1 MSSVL
6 SGIGISTSMGNSV
19 LISGPDSAPE
29 RIALT
34 QKRLVIG
41 REAISDIILE
51 GNTVSRKHAEM
62 FLDPFGRWWIRDL
75 GSRNGI
81 YVGDRKVT
89 EWALRPADQVQI
101 GDYTLTYESGQTP
114 ATANANATL
123 STLHT
128 SDDTGQL
135 LSLEEIR
142 PPNIDAAHLSQLI
155 EFGRK
160 LLDIESPAGRAERL
174 CTLMLR
180 PEFGAQVALI
190 IRSVESGNVEVLS
203 GPYNADKTETNPYI
217 SRRLIESVRKTGRP
231 ALASSQA
238 SGPDVVKMSLYMPA
252 TTTSAIACPL
262 GSTGDGPALYAIF
275 PLVRG
280 TSEWLAIA
288 SMAAEQFRSA
298 ESAWAAR
305 LEAQAHATIEK
316 ELEQA
321 SRLQSALVPKQLAFP
336 GFEIDITFRPCRWVG
351 GDYVGARAIGDGRI
365 LFTVADVCGKGMPAA
380 LIASSLH
387 TMLFASFRA
396 GATLCQV
403 MDSLNDYLCE
413 YVGLNRFVTM
423 ACFVLD
429 PTTGNFEYSNA
440 GHPPPLVLSA
450 GKPARLLAGGYNF
463 PLGIESEPITC
474 REENLQPG
482 EVLALYT
489 DGVSELQTP
498 SGELLATEGL
508 AEILS
513 KLHTASPKQPLPAL
527 NKALNA
533 KLDELQQGHMAQDDV
548 TLLLA
553 RRV

>member
-6 SGIGISTSMGNSV
+6 SGLGVSSAIGGAL
-19 LISGPDSAPE
+19 LISGGDAPPE
-29 RIALT
+29 RIVLS

-41 REAISDIILE
+41 REATSDIILE

-81 YVGDRKVT
+81 YVGDRKVN
-89 EWALRPADQVQI
+89 EWALRPGDSVQI
-101 GDYTLTYESGQTP
+101 GDYMVVYESGQAP
-114 ATANANATL
+114 ATASATL

-128 SDDTGQL
+128 SEDTGQL
-135 LSLEEIR
+135 LSLEEVR
-142 PPNIDAAHLSQLI
+142 PPNIDAAHLSLLI
-155 EFGRK
+155 EFGRQ
-160 LLDIESPAGRAERL
+160 LLTVESEIERAQRL
-174 CTLMLR
+174 CALLLR
-180 PEFGAQVALI
+180 PEFGAQVAMIL
-190 IRSVESGNVEVLS
+190 RSAEGEDVEVLNGPHHANGS
-203 GPYNADKTETNPYI
+203 GENPYI
-217 SRRLIESVRKTGRP
+217 SRRLLGSVRKTGRP

-252 TTTSAIACPL
+252 TTTSAVACPL
-262 GSTGDGPALYAIF
+262 GPTGDGPLLYATF
-275 PLVRG
+275 PLARG
-280 TSEWLAIA
+280 TTEWLAIA
-288 SMAAEQFRSA
+288 SMAAEQYRSA
-298 ESAWAAR
+298 ESAWVAR
-305 LEAQAHATIEK
+305 HQAEMHASIEK

-321 SRLQSALVPKQLAFP
+321 SKLQAQLVPKQLAFP

-351 GDYVGARAIGDGRI
+351 GDYVGARAIGDGRV

-387 TMLFASFRA
+387 TMLFASLRA

-413 YVGLNRFVTM
+413 YVGTNRFVTM
-423 ACFVLD
+423 VCFVLD
-429 PTTGNFEYSNA
+429 PTNGSFEYSNA
-440 GHPPPLVLSA
+440 GHPPPLVLSP

-474 REENLQPG
+474 REDTLYPG
-482 EVLALYT
+482 EVLALYS

-498 SGELLATEGL
+498 AGELLATEGL
-508 AEILS
+508 AEILA
-513 KLHTASPKQPLPAL
+513 KLHSSNPRQPLPAL
-527 NKALNA
+527 NTMLQA
-533 KLDELQQGHMAQDDV
+533 KLDELQQGRLAHDDI

>member
-6 SGIGISTSMGNSV
+6 SGVGISTSFGNSL
-19 LISGPDSAPE
+19 LITGAESAPE
-29 RIALT
+29 RVALT

-62 FLDPFGRWWIRDL
+62 FLDPFGRWWVRDL

-81 YVGDRKVT
+81 YVGDRKVS
-89 EWALRPADQVQI
+89 EWALRPGDQVQI
-101 GDYTLTYESGQTP
+101 GEYTLTYESGQTP

-135 LSLEEIR
+135 LSLEEVR
-142 PPNIDAAHLSQLI
+142 PPNIDAAHLSLLI
-155 EFGRK
+155 EFGRQ
-160 LLDIESPAGRAERL
+160 LLSIESADERAQRL
-174 CTLMLR
+174 CSLMLR
-180 PEFGAQVALI
+180 PEFGANVALI
-190 IRSVESGNVEVLS
+190 IRSVEGGDVEVLS
-203 GPYNADKTETNPYI
+203 GPHNSDGSNANPYI
-217 SRRLIESVRKTGRP
+217 SRRLIDSVRKTGRP

-262 GSTGDGPALYAIF
+262 GPTGEGPTLYAIF
-275 PLVRG
+275 PLARG
-280 TSEWLAIA
+280 TSEWLAVA
-288 SMAAEQFRSA
+288 SMAAEQYRSA
-298 ESAWAAR
+298 ESAWVAR
-305 LEAQAHATIEK
+305 QQAQVHATIEK

-321 SRLQSALVPKQLAFP
+321 SRLQAALVPKQLAFP
-336 GFEIDITFRPCRWVG
+336 GLEIDITFRPCRWVG

-387 TMLFASFRA
+387 TMLFASLRA

-423 ACFVLD
+423 VCFVID
-429 PTTGNFEYSNA
+429 PTSGNFEYSNA

-474 REENLQPG
+474 REESLQRG

-489 DGVSELQTP
+489 DGVSELPTP

-508 AEILS
+508 ADILT
-513 KLHTASPKQPLPAL
+513 KLHNAKPTQPLPTL
-527 NKALNA
+527 NKNLNA
-533 KLDELQQGHMAQDDV
+533 KLDELQQGHMAHDDI

-553 RRV
+553 RRL

>member
-6 SGIGISTSMGNSV
+6 SGLGVSTSIGGAL
-19 LISGPDSAPE
+19 LITGADAPPE
-29 RIALT
+29 RVVLS

-41 REAISDIILE
+41 REATSDIILE

-81 YVGDRKVT
+81 YVGDRKVN
-89 EWALRPADQVQI
+89 EWALRPGDAVQI
-101 GDYTLTYESGQTP
+101 GDYLLTYESGQTP
-114 ATANANATL
+114 QTANATL

-128 SDDTGQL
+128 SEDTGQL
-135 LSLEEIR
+135 LSLEEVR
-142 PPNIDAAHLSQLI
+142 PPNIDAAHLSLLI
-155 EFGRK
+155 EFGRQ
-160 LLDIESPAGRAERL
+160 LLNLEAEAERAQRL
-174 CTLMLR
+174 CNLMLR
-180 PEFGAQVALI
+180 PEFGAQFALI
-190 IRSVESGNVEVLS
+190 LRSSEGAEVEVLN
-203 GPYNADKTETNPYI
+203 GPHHADGSDGSPYI
-217 SRRLIESVRKTGRP
+217 SRRLIDSVRKTGRP

-262 GSTGDGPALYAIF
+262 GPAGEGPTLYATF
-275 PLVRG
+275 PLARG

-288 SMAAEQFRSA
+288 SMAAEQYRSA
-298 ESAWAAR
+298 ESAWIAR
-305 LEAQAHATIEK
+305 HQAQLHATIEK

-321 SRLQSALVPKQLAFP
+321 SKLQAQLVPKQLTFP

-351 GDYVGARAIGDGRI
+351 GDYVGAKGIGDGRV

-387 TMLFASFRA
+387 TMLFASLRA

-423 ACFVLD
+423 VCFVLD
-429 PTTGNFEYSNA
+429 PTTGKFEYSNA
-440 GHPPPLVLSA
+440 GHPPALVLTP

-463 PLGIESEPITC
+463 PLGIESAPITC
-474 REENLQPG
+474 REDILYPG

-489 DGVSELQTP
+489 DGVSELPTP
-498 SGELLATEGL
+498 TGELLATEGL
-508 AEILS
+508 ADILA
-513 KLHTASPKQPLPAL
+513 KLHSSHPKQPLPAL
-527 NKALNA
+527 NKTLQA
-533 KLDELQQGHMAQDDV
+533 KLDELQQGRLAHDDI